1 MRKVL
6 PLKEKRSW
14 WRLLLPTAMA
24 DTATEAHLL
33 KSLETAAAAPEAP
46 AATVVSRRQGLKEIT
61 VSRRQNLASDELPP
75 KCRWSISSGTSTAIN
90 KKRDNSAI
98 LVALEHLQRHINGN
112 KQEKRQFRH

>member
-1 MRKVL
+1 
-6 PLKEKRSW
+6 
-14 WRLLLPTAMA
+14 MA
-24 DTATEAHLL
+24 TIAAADMAAAHLL
-33 KSLETAAAAPEAP
+33 KSLGTAAAAPEAS
-46 AATVVSRRQGLKEIT
+46 AATVVSRRQSLKEIT